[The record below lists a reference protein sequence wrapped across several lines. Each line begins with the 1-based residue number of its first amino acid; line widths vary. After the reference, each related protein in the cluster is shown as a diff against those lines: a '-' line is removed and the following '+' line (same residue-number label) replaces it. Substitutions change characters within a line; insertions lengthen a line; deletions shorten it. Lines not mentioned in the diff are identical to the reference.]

1 MKITD
6 VRLYLPNDSSRF
18 DTGGGSGDIAKRGW
32 VTQMQVA
39 NPMSI
44 YPAYAKS
51 RKSWMGPGQE
61 HYAVEIE
68 TDTGHLGVCAN
79 YYGGPMA
86 CEIIQTHFKRFLIG
100 QSPFDTARIWDQ
112 MERASLPYGLGAL
125 TGMAQAGVDLALWDL
140 KGKVLEQPVYNLIG
154 GETKQ
159 GGIPCYLTTH
169 PDQAGHWRDT
179 GFLGVK
185 IAAPYGQESGR
196 RGLAEME
203 TIIRRLRETV
213 GPDKEIMI
221 DCYMSW
227 GTEFTSRLA
236 QLVRDYDVKW
246 FEDPLPSGWAAS
258 GYRELRERIA
268 PIMVANGNMEFHH
281 KAFADIID
289 ARASDI
295 IQPEIHWIGGLTPLL
310 WIAAHAAR
318 HDIPVVPHG
327 ASIYPM
333 HFVMANVGS
342 PFAEFVTGGD
352 GATLANIFDLT
363 LDAPLPVDGRM
374 RLTDAPGFGV
384 RLNHERLRPFA

>member
-6 VRLYLPNDSSRF
+6 VRLYLPKDSSRF
-18 DTGGGSGDIAKRGW
+18 SGGKGSGDIANRGW
-32 VTQMQVA
+32 VTQLQIA

-44 YPAYAKS
+44 YPGYAKS

-61 HYAVEIE
+61 HYAIEIE
-68 TDTGHLGVCAN
+68 TDSGEIGVCAN

-86 CEIIQTHFKRFLIG
+86 CEIIDKHFRRFLIG

-112 MERASLPYGLGAL
+112 MERAALPYGLGAL

-140 KGKVLEQPVYNLIG
+140 KGKLLGQPVFRLIG

-169 PDQAGHWRDT
+169 PDQAGTWKDS
-179 GFLGVK
+179 GFLGLK

-196 RGLAEME
+196 RGLDEME
-203 TIIRRLRETV
+203 RIIRRLRETV
-213 GPDKEIMI
+213 GPDMEIMI

-227 GTEFTSRLA
+227 GPEFASRLA
-236 QLVRDYDVKW
+236 RRVRDYDVRW
-246 FEDPLPSGWAAS
+246 FEDPLPSGWAAA

-268 PIMVANGNMEFHH
+268 PVLVANGNMEFHH
-281 KAFADIID
+281 KAFAELID

-295 IQPEIHWIGGLTPLL
+295 LQPEVHWIGGLTPLL
-310 WIAAHAAR
+310 WIAAYAGR
-318 HDIPVVPHG
+318 HNIPVVPHG

-333 HFVMANVGS
+333 HFVMANAGS

-352 GATLANIFDLT
+352 GATLSNIFELT

-374 RLTDAPGFGV
+374 TLPDTPGFGV
-384 RLNHERLRPFA
+384 RLNFDRLHRFG